1 MCIYNRTVFICNH
14 SYLHSLVRSCL
25 PDGTECGTG
34 CWHGL
39 HSRKVA
45 ILCSQC
51 FYRQS
56 RLRLLREGMLR
67 CRQLLDRWIP
77 RDLVAELEVEED
89 LDSLEAL
96 SEMDA
101 SLDGNEDV
109 EGREEENKVASDDE
123 KEKEARSADGK
134 EEGDGDGQSSCADH

>member
-1 MCIYNRTVFICNH
+1 M
-14 SYLHSLVRSCL
+14 
-25 PDGTECGTG
+25 
-34 CWHGL
+34 
-39 HSRKVA
+39 
-45 ILCSQC
+45 
-51 FYRQS
+51 
-56 RLRLLREGMLR
+56 
-67 CRQLLDRWIP
+67 
-77 RDLVAELEVEED
+77 EED